1 MNGEIQIP
9 GRLRAIFRVLSV
21 LTLVEGGAGFLLAA
35 FNIIAVPFYYKTLEK
50 LLGHPYSHSSSLL
63 YLIGFA
69 GLLFD
74 LMLLAAGVL
83 LWKQQRRALFL
94 LICVLITEFVSTLSI
109 IAMFTPRGFSKA
121 VGFIVGMGLM
131 PFAPQIVTAFPI
143 VAGILVFL
151 AYRYLGIPARPIG

>member
-21 LTLVEGGAGFLLAA
+21 LTLGEGGVGFLLAA

-83 LWKQQRRALFL
+83 AEAVVFL
-94 LICVLITEFVSTLSI
+94 
-109 IAMFTPRGFSKA
+109 
-121 VGFIVGMGLM
+121 VGMGLM

>member
-21 LTLVEGGAGFLLAA
+21 LTLVEGGLGFLLAA

-63 YLIGFA
+63 YLIGVA
-69 GLLFD
+69 GF
-74 LMLLAAGVL
+74 
-83 LWKQQRRALFL
+83 LFL
-94 LICVLITEFVSTLSI
+94 LICVLITEFVSILSI
-109 IAMFTPRGFSKA
+109 IAIFTPRGFSKA
-121 VGFIVGMGLM
+121 VGFMVGMGLM

>member
-83 LWKQQRRALFL
+83 LWKRSEERRVGKE
-94 LICVLITEFVSTLSI
+94 CVSWSWACDE
-109 IAMFTPRGFSKA
+109 REE
-121 VGFIVGMGLM
+121 
-131 PFAPQIVTAFPI
+131 
-143 VAGILVFL
+143 
-151 AYRYLGIPARPIG
+151 Y